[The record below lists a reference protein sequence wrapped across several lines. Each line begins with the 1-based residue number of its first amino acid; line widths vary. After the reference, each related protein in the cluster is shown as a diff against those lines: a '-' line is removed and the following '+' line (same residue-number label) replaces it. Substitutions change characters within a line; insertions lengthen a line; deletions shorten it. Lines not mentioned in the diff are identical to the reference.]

1 MFKAVGD
8 ASIKAAIGAFKKVYK
23 PSQSRGKSVS
33 KRVIKP

>member
-1 MFKAVGD
+1 MFKTVGD
-8 ASIKAAIGAFKKVYK
+8 AGIKGAIGAFKKVYK